1 MKLNHLITALIF
13 VGLAILIGMLFFTS
27 PIDIGPLGVLVFFT
41 TVYVVAFG
49 LTTKIMQLFY
59 RLAFKRENFRVKDYM
74 FAAVFAFAPSMFL
87 MTRSFGSIS
96 VLNCLLIVLFVA
108 LVEFLVYKR
117 AR

>member
-1 MKLNHLITALIF
+1 MNHNRLFNLMIF
-13 VGLAILIGMLFFTS
+13 LGIAILIGMLFFTS
-27 PIDIGPLGVLVFFT
+27 PTEIGPVGVLLFFT

-49 LTTKIMQLFY
+49 LAAKILQLFY
-59 RLAFKRENFRVKDYM
+59 RLAFKRETFRPKDYM

-117 AR
+117 A